1 MHDESWRRE
10 TRVEERTVSARTPE
24 DCDRLFAERVN
35 AGDVAG
41 VLALYEDRGC
51 YVLRDGVATGAAAI
65 QPVVE
70 RMIAA
75 RSRLTYD
82 EKRVVHAGEGLAL
95 LYNYWRLTVGGDD
108 DLSVERSGRALELVR
123 RQADGTWRFVIDD
136 PYGRS

>member
-1 MHDESWRRE
+1 M
-10 TRVEERTVSARTPE
+10 SASQRPE

-35 AGDVAG
+35 AGDVDG

-65 QPVVE
+65 RPIVE
-70 RMIAA
+70 GMIAA
-75 RSRLTYD
+75 GSRL
-82 EKRVVHAGEGLAL
+82 ECRVKRVVRAGEGLAL
-95 LYNYWRLTVGGDD
+95 VYDDWRLVTGGDD
-108 DLSVERSGRALELVR
+108 DLSVEQPGKALELVR